1 MKLGNSVKDRTIKIA
16 RFNNLKRITRGK
28 IIFGGF
34 KFPFY
39 RTYFFYEYQTMFTN
53 EQQRVFAKEME
64 MNDSGSLEK
73 FIQAPTVGFD

>member
-53 EQQRVFAKEME
+53 E
-64 MNDSGSLEK
+64 
-73 FIQAPTVGFD
+73 